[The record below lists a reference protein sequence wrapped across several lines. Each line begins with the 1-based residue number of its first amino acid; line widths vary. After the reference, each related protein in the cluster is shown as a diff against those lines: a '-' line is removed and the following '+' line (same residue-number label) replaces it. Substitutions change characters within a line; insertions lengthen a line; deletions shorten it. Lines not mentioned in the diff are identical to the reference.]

1 MIGIITE
8 SIYGI
13 IQVTYDVTGDGKWS
27 TYGTEDENP
36 DSLMIICWYLLLEVH

>member
-8 SIYGI
+8 GI
-13 IQVTYDVTGDGKWS
+13 SGIEQVTYDVTGVGKWS

-36 DSLMIICWYLLLEVH
+36 DSLMLIC